1 MSPPS
6 PALSTQQRAGEITY
20 LRQDCEDDEEHIGRS
35 GDGGLRRMGPSGWVC
50 GVREWNGE
58 RRTGERV
65 VGNSGSGAVWERR
78 LGLVGESRT
87 GSEVTG
93 NTGQESQG
101 DRSQQGKEDEGSV
114 AEV

>member
-1 MSPPS
+1 
-6 PALSTQQRAGEITY
+6 
-20 LRQDCEDDEEHIGRS
+20 
-35 GDGGLRRMGPSGWVC
+35 MGPSGWVC

-58 RRTGERV
+58 RRTGGRV

-101 DRSQQGKEDEGSV
+101 GDKSTGKGR
-114 AEV
+114 